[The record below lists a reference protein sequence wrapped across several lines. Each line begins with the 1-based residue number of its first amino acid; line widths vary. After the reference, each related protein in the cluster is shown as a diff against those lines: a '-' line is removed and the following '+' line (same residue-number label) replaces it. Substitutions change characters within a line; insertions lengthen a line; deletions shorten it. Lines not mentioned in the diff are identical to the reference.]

1 MNLKYSNKVWKMDG
15 IWEGLEKKK
24 GKEKHN
30 DNLKSKKLFC
40 LKVFKKKPQKSILK
54 IVKLSVMVHSFPWKV
69 EI

>member
-1 MNLKYSNKVWKMDG
+1 MDG

-40 LKVFKKKPQKSILK
+40 LKVFKKKTSKVNFKNCEAECHGSFLSLKSRNIMN
-54 IVKLSVMVHSFPWKV
+54 SRSS
-69 EI
+69 